1 LIAGYIVIKDLLVD
15 TSSRYP
21 VAPLTTLQLAVKLVA
36 VTLLAFRALG
46 AAGVGVGVEVGVG
59 VGRFN
64 QLGQAL

>member
-1 LIAGYIVIKDLLVD
+1 
-15 TSSRYP
+15 
-21 VAPLTTLQLAVKLVA
+21 
-36 VTLLAFRALG
+36 LLAFRALG